1 VDWYDNGVSAYGVY
15 DLCGNVWE
23 WCASAGLR
31 GQMQI
36 RGGAFTAAGVRAIAS
51 TWSEAAPEIRR
62 DDLGFR
68 TVLTLEAMLELLS
81 I

>member
-1 VDWYDNGVSAYGVY
+1 
-15 DLCGNVWE
+15 
-23 WCASAGLR
+23 
-31 GQMQI
+31 MQI